1 MLTDKQC
8 KNASCEAGKP
18 RVRLADSGGLYLEV
32 SPAGSKRWFWKY
44 RFDSKEKRLALGS
57 YPDMALKEARGARD
71 DARKQHQSGSDPVL
85 ARQVD
90 RLSSRFDASASFEL
104 TAREFHATK
113 KVGWSEHYAKRWM
126 ERLQKDIFPW
136 LGKLPLSQ
144 IGAPMLLQTLRRV
157 EARGTRELPHSLLE
171 ACGQVFRYGVATGR
185 CERSPASDLR
195 GALKPVMTRHVSA
208 IVEPDQVGDLMR
220 AIDAYHGHPI
230 TRAALVQSALLF
242 QRPGNIRQMEWAEL
256 DLEGRMWAIPSAKM
270 KRTKREKI
278 NGRPHLV
285 PLAPQAVA
293 TLKELMP
300 LTGGGRY
307 VFPSL
312 TTTKR
317 PMSEN
322 TVRVALRR
330 LGFDNETMTPHG
342 FRAMARTVM
351 VERLDVAPDV
361 IEAQL
366 AHGKS
371 GPLGAAYDRAEFL
384 EQRRA
389 MMMTWADY
397 LAELRDR
404 LPVKGRNAFNAAPSQ
419 VGRRSE
425 SDGSTVAPRRA
436 TALLI
441 QKRTQA
447 PASAKSRA
455 PTVSSIDGSPADQL
469 GQAMALQGPGSA

>member
-1 MLTDKQC
+1 
-8 KNASCEAGKP
+8 
-18 RVRLADSGGLYLEV
+18 
-32 SPAGSKRWFWKY
+32 
-44 RFDSKEKRLALGS
+44 
-57 YPDMALKEARGARD
+57 
-71 DARKQHQSGSDPVL
+71 VL

-90 RLSSRFDASASFEL
+90 RLSSRFDANASFEV

-113 KVGWSEHYAKRWM
+113 KVGWSDHYAKRWM
-126 ERLQKDIFPW
+126 ERLEKDIFPW

-195 GALKPVMTRHVSA
+195 GALKPVLTRHVSA

-220 AIDAYHGHPI
+220 AIDGYHGHPV
-230 TRAALVQSALLF
+230 TRAALLLSALLF

-256 DLEGRMWAIPSAKM
+256 DLEARMWAIPSAKM

-285 PLAPQAVA
+285 PLATQAVDA
-293 TLKELMP
+293 LKDLMP
-300 LTGGGRY
+300 LTGRGRY

-312 TTTKR
+312 ISAKR

-351 VERLDVAPDV
+351 VERLNVAPDV

-371 GPLGAAYDRAEFL
+371 GPLGAAYDRAEFI
-384 EQRRA
+384 EQRRE
-389 MMMTWADY
+389 MMKAWADY
-397 LAELRDR
+397 LDELKTKPLGRPREKDR
-404 LPVKGRNAFNAAPSQ
+404 TADGTHRTEGCAPPHSWDGNFDGRHRSQ
-419 VGRRSE
+419 
-425 SDGSTVAPRRA
+425 
-436 TALLI
+436 LLAG
-441 QKRTQA
+441 Q
-447 PASAKSRA
+447 
-455 PTVSSIDGSPADQL
+455 GSPA
-469 GQAMALQGPGSA
+469 AHEATIAAAGSAHPRSGPAGLTTFASAGPSLRRQRPRRTPWHPQLLAWRRA

>member
-8 KNASCEAGKP
+8 KNAFCPEGKA
-18 RVRLADSGGLYLEV
+18 RARATDSGGLYLEV
-32 SPAGSKRWFWKY
+32 AGAGSKRWFWKY
-44 RFDSKEKRLALGS
+44 YFDGKEKRLSLGC
-57 YPDMALKEARGARD
+57 YPEVSLKDARAARD
-71 DARKQHQSGSDPVL
+71 DARKQHQSGIDPVL

-90 RLSSRFDASASFEL
+90 RLSSRFDANASFEV

-113 KVGWSEHYAKRWM
+113 KVGWSDHYAKRWM
-126 ERLQKDIFPW
+126 ERLEKDIFPW

-195 GALKPVMTRHVSA
+195 GALKPVLTRHVSA

-220 AIDAYHGHPI
+220 AIDGYHGHPV
-230 TRAALVQSALLF
+230 TRAALLLSALLF

-256 DLEGRMWAIPSAKM
+256 DLEARMWAIPSAKM

-285 PLAPQAVA
+285 PLATQAVDA
-293 TLKELMP
+293 LKDLMP
-300 LTGGGRY
+300 LTGRGRY

-312 TTTKR
+312 ISAKR

-342 FRAMARTVM
+342 FRAMARTLM
-351 VERLDVAPDV
+351 VERLNVAPDV

-371 GPLGAAYDRAEFL
+371 GPLGAAYDRAEFI
-384 EQRRA
+384 EQRRDMISA
-389 MMMTWADY
+389 WADY
-397 LAELRDR
+397 LDSLKNCRTSGQRPAVPCEPMR
-404 LPVKGRNAFNAAPSQ
+404 
-419 VGRRSE
+419 E
-425 SDGSTVAPRRA
+425 STTEA
-436 TALLI
+436 
-441 QKRTQA
+441 
-447 PASAKSRA
+447 
-455 PTVSSIDGSPADQL
+455 
-469 GQAMALQGPGSA
+469 